1 MQTRKLILFFVISL
15 LESCSTSEK
24 QLPIL
29 SKYIDDKGREVI
41 YKIENLSFIDQNN
54 QIFSE
59 KNVSNKTYIANF
71 FFTRCPSI
79 CPKMKTVLKDI
90 ANEYEKASDFKI
102 TSFSIDSKYDTP
114 EVLKLYANST
124 NVIYNKWFFLTGSNE
139 ELNHTAKLF
148 RTSFSQ
154 NEDNIDFYHS
164 SYVALV
170 DRQKHIRGFYNLLE
184 PASVNKLKK
193 DLKKLLK

>member
-59 KNVSNKTYIANF
+59 KKISNKTYIANF

-90 ANEYEKASDFKI
+90 ANEYE
-102 TSFSIDSKYDTP
+102 
-114 EVLKLYANST
+114 
-124 NVIYNKWFFLTGSNE
+124 
-139 ELNHTAKLF
+139 
-148 RTSFSQ
+148 
-154 NEDNIDFYHS
+154 
-164 SYVALV
+164 
-170 DRQKHIRGFYNLLE
+170 
-184 PASVNKLKK
+184 
-193 DLKKLLK
+193 